1 MNSQLGEFFKR
12 TVGVCRGCLLSLI
25 LFHLFPE
32 KIMQETLHDHHA
44 SIFVVGRS
52 TCNLRFA
59 YGIDLAAA
67 MNCKTSPTDS

>member
-1 MNSQLGEFFKR
+1 MNSQLGEVFR
-12 TVGVCRGCLLSLI
+12 AIVYVRQGCLLSVI
-25 LFHLFPE
+25 LFSLFPE